1 MKKCAK
7 IVASQF
13 WIGATMN
20 EQIDERFLKAR
31 CRYIERQFSQL
42 NDMQR
47 QAVMTTEGPLLL
59 LAGAG
64 SGKTTV
70 LINRI
75 ANLMRFG
82 RGSDCNE
89 IPAEITEE
97 DVTFLESV
105 ADSSVE
111 SDCLRAER
119 LCAVE
124 PAAPWSI
131 LAITFTNKAANEIRD
146 RLSAL
151 LGPEAQDIWA
161 MTFHSAC
168 CRILRRDIERMG
180 YTRSFTIYDTSDS
193 ERIMKDIIKD
203 MGLDDKTFPAK
214 YVLGAISREKDKMVS
229 SEEML
234 ERAEGSGDLRAL
246 HIARCYAKYQARL
259 KDNNALDFD
268 DIIYVTVKLLQEHE
282 DVRRYYQRKFRYV
295 LVDEYQDTNHMQYLL
310 TSLLAGGYE
319 NVCVVGDDDQSI
331 YRFRGATIENILNF
345 EKQYR
350 GCRTIRLEQNY
361 RSTQSILDAANAVIS
376 HNLGRKG
383 KRLWTANG
391 RGDPITLYE
400 ASDEGAEGNFIA
412 SRVISGVSGS
422 GGNHFKDYAILYRTN
437 AQSNALEFALKR
449 NGIPYRVIGGTRFFD
464 RAEIKDMLS
473 YLCVINNRADDLR
486 LRRII
491 NNPPRGLGPKTIDTA
506 QRLADAGHLP
516 LYSVVSDP
524 YSYAPLEKSAMK
536 LLQFSALIEEL
547 AQLLEDGMSL
557 PDFYEELLI
566 RSGYVDMLNARDTE
580 ENKTRLENVRELK
593 SSILSYMENTETPT
607 LAGFLEE
614 IALYTDLEQY
624 NDSDD
629 AVVMM
634 TMHSAKGLEFPNVF
648 LVGFEDG
655 LFPGMRAI
663 GDAEEMEEERR
674 LCYVAITRAKQSLTI
689 SYARQRMLYGRTSAS
704 LPSRFLKEIPEEC
717 LIRKGGYRRAAAEYD
732 GGYSQS
738 SRPAPARR
746 PQPRF
751 TGSSVGS
758 SASVTLL
765 DLNAGDMIQHAAFGR
780 GMVLSVMKMG
790 GDALL
795 EIAFDDIGTKKLM
808 AKTASAHM
816 KKL

>member
-1 MKKCAK
+1 
-7 IVASQF
+7 
-13 WIGATMN
+13 MN
-20 EQIDERFLKAR
+20 EQLDSRFLAAR
-31 CRYIERQFSQL
+31 QKYIAGEFSQL
-42 NDMQR
+42 NDMQ
-47 QAVMTTEGPLLL
+47 QEAVMTTEGPLLL

-75 ANLMRFG
+75 ANIMRFG
-82 RGSDCNE
+82 RGSDSNE
-89 IPAEITEE
+89 IPDTVTED
-97 DVTFLESV
+97 DVLFLESLEENV
-105 ADSSVE
+105 SEYDRWRADN
-111 SDCLRAER
+111 
-119 LCAVE
+119 LCAVD
-124 PAAPWSI
+124 PAVPWSI
-131 LAITFTNKAANEIRD
+131 IAITFTNKAANELKE
-146 RLSAL
+146 RLSVL

-180 YTRSFTIYDTSDS
+180 YTRSFTIYDSSDS

-203 MGLDDKTFPAK
+203 MGLDDKTFPPK
-214 YVLGAISREKDKMVS
+214 YVLGAISREKDNMVS
-229 SEEML
+229 PQEML
-234 ERAEGSGDLRAL
+234 ERAERTGDLRSL
-246 HIARCYAKYQARL
+246 HIARAYVKYQTQL
-259 KDNNALDFD
+259 KENNALDFD
-268 DIIYVTVKLLQEHE
+268 DIIYVTVKLLLENE
-282 DVRRYYQRKFRYV
+282 DVKRYYQKKFRYV

-319 NVCVVGDDDQSI
+319 NICVVGDDDQSI

-350 GCRTIRLEQNY
+350 GSRTIRLEQNY
-361 RSTQSILDAANAVIS
+361 RSTQSILNAANAVIA

-391 RGDPITLYE
+391 EGEPITVYE
-400 ASDEGAEGNFIA
+400 AYDEGAEGNFVAGKI
-412 SRVISGVSGS
+412 ISQSKGK
-422 GGNHFKDYAILYRTN
+422 NFKDYAILYRTN

-464 RAEIKDMLS
+464 RAEVKDMLS

-486 LRRII
+486 LKRII
-491 NNPPRGLGPKTIDTA
+491 NNPPRGLGPKTIETA
-506 QRLADAGHLP
+506 VRLAEAEGKP
-516 LYSVVSDP
+516 LYGVVSDP
-524 YSYAPLEKSAMK
+524 YSYGPLEKPAMK
-536 LLQFSALIEEL
+536 LMQFTALIEGL
-547 AQLLEDGMSL
+547 AQLLEDGISL
-557 PDFYEELLI
+557 PDFYDEVLQ
-566 RSGYVDMLNARDTE
+566 RTGYVDMLLAKPTE

-593 SSILSYMENTETPT
+593 SSINAYVENAETPT
-607 LAGFLEE
+607 LSGFLEE

-624 NDSDD
+624 NEGDD

-663 GDAEEMEEERR
+663 GDPEEMEEERR
-674 LCYVAITRAKQSLTI
+674 LCYVAITRAKKNLYI
-689 SYARQRMLYGRTSAS
+689 SYAKQRMLYGRTSAA
-704 LPSRFLKEIPEEC
+704 LPSRFLREIPESC
-717 LIRKGGYRRAAAEYD
+717 IVRKGGYRPKAEPTGFYGND
-732 GGYSQS
+732 SYP
-738 SRPAPARR
+738 RYTIPTAPAPRE
-746 PQPRF
+746 QPRRMESAVF
-751 TGSSVGS
+751 TSQANKTSY
-758 SASVTLL
+758 LE
-765 DLNAGDMIQHAAFGR
+765 LNKGDMVSHAAFGR